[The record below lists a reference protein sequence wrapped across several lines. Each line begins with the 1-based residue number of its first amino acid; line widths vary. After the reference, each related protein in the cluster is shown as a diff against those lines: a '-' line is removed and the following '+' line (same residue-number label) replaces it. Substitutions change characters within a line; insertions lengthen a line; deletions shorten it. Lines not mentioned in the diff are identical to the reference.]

1 MQNSGGIIKVIT
13 TSNNKKIEVNNMI
26 KNIIFDIGG
35 VMFDDSTQNISDILN
50 RDASE
55 LCKKVY
61 GKSFVD
67 CVLGNQEV
75 SDYIETFK
83 NDSDYEAIKYILG
96 KDNLHISYPL
106 MQDNFDYISQLKD
119 KGYNLYILS
128 NITKESYEHVKSTI
142 DIDKVFKG
150 GVYSYQEKLLKPDRK
165 IYELIV
171 NRYNLNKD
179 ETMFF
184 DDKQKNIDAACE
196 FGLKGV
202 LFRTIEDIENNLK

>member
-1 MQNSGGIIKVIT
+1 MIT
-13 TSNNKKIEVNNMI
+13 TPNNKKIEVNNMI

-35 VMFDDSTQNISDILN
+35 VMFDDSTQNISNILN
-50 RDASE
+50 TDASE

-67 CVLGNQEV
+67 CLLGNQEV

-106 MQDNFDYISQLKD
+106 MQDNFDYISRLKD

-128 NITKESYEHVKSTI
+128 NIAKESYEHVKSTI

>member
-1 MQNSGGIIKVIT
+1 
-13 TSNNKKIEVNNMI
+13 MI

-35 VMFDDSTQNISDILN
+35 VMFDDSTQNISNILN

-61 GKSFVD
+61 GKSFID

-75 SDYIETFK
+75 SDYIESFK
-83 NDSDYEAIKYILG
+83 NDSDYEIIKYILG

-106 MQDNFDYISQLKD
+106 MKDNFDYISKLKD

-128 NITKESYEHVKSTI
+128 NISRESYEYVKNTI

-150 GVYSYQEKLLKPDRK
+150 GIYSYQEKLIKPDRQ

-171 NRYNLNKD
+171 NKYNLNKD
-179 ETMFF
+179 ETLFF
-184 DDKQKNIDAACE
+184 DDKQKNVDAACD
-196 FGLKGV
+196 FGIKGV

>member
-1 MQNSGGIIKVIT
+1 
-13 TSNNKKIEVNNMI
+13 MI

-35 VMFDDSTQNISDILN
+35 VMFDDSTQNISNILN
-50 RDASE
+50 EDASE

-83 NDSDYEAIKYILG
+83 NDSDYKAIKYILG
-96 KDNLHISYPL
+96 RDNLHISYPL
-106 MQDNFDYISQLKD
+106 MQDNFDYISRLKD

-128 NITKESYEHVKSTI
+128 NIAKESYEHVKSTI

>member
-1 MQNSGGIIKVIT
+1 
-13 TSNNKKIEVNNMI
+13 MI

-35 VMFDDSTQNISDILN
+35 VMFDDSTQNISNILN
-50 RDASE
+50 IDTSE

-106 MQDNFDYISQLKD
+106 MQDNFDYISRLKD

-128 NITKESYEHVKSTI
+128 NIAKESYEHVKSTI

>member
-1 MQNSGGIIKVIT
+1 
-13 TSNNKKIEVNNMI
+13 MI

-35 VMFDDSTQNISDILN
+35 VMFDDSTQNISNILKK
-50 RDASE
+50 DASE

-67 CVLGNQEV
+67 CVLGNREV

-106 MQDNFDYISQLKD
+106 MQDNFDYISRLKD

-128 NITKESYEHVKSTI
+128 NIAKESYEHVKSTI

>member
-1 MQNSGGIIKVIT
+1 
-13 TSNNKKIEVNNMI
+13 MI

-35 VMFDDSTQNISDILN
+35 VMFDDSTQNINKVLN
-50 RDASE
+50 ENSE
-55 LCKKVY
+55 LLCKKVY
-61 GKSFVD
+61 GKSFLD
-67 CVLGNQEV
+67 CVLGNTEV
-75 SDYIETFK
+75 SDYIESFR
-83 NDSDYEAIKYILG
+83 NDSDYEKIKYILS
-96 KDNLHISYPL
+96 KNNLHISYPL
-106 MQDNFDYISQLKD
+106 MQDNFDYITRLKD

-128 NITKESYEHVKSTI
+128 NITRESYEYVKSTI
-142 DIDKVFKG
+142 DIDKIFKG

>member
-1 MQNSGGIIKVIT
+1 
-13 TSNNKKIEVNNMI
+13 MI

-35 VMFDDSTQNISDILN
+35 VMFDDSTQNISNILKK
-50 RDASE
+50 DASE

-106 MQDNFDYISQLKD
+106 MQDNFDYISRLKD

-128 NITKESYEHVKSTI
+128 NIAKESYEHVKSTI

>member
-1 MQNSGGIIKVIT
+1 
-13 TSNNKKIEVNNMI
+13 MI

-35 VMFDDSTQNISDILN
+35 IMFDDSTKNISNILN
-50 RDASE
+50 EDAYE

-61 GKSFVD
+61 GKSFKD

-83 NDSDYEAIKYILG
+83 NDIDYETIKYILG

-106 MQDNFDYISQLKD
+106 MKDNFNYISRLKD
-119 KGYNLYILS
+119 EGYNLYILS
-128 NITKESYEHVKSTI
+128 NIAKESYEYVKSTI
-142 DIDKVFKG
+142 DLDKVFKG

-165 IYELIV
+165 IYEMIV
-171 NRYNLNKD
+171 KRYNLNKD

-184 DDKQKNIDAACE
+184 DDKQKNVDAACE
-196 FGLKGV
+196 FGIKGV

>member
-1 MQNSGGIIKVIT
+1 
-13 TSNNKKIEVNNMI
+13 MI

-35 VMFDDSTQNISDILN
+35 VMFDDSTQNISNILN

-61 GKSFVD
+61 GKSFID

-75 SDYIETFK
+75 SDYVESFK
-83 NDSDYEAIKYILG
+83 SDSDYEIIKYILG

-106 MQDNFDYISQLKD
+106 MKDNFDYISKLKD

-128 NITKESYEHVKSTI
+128 NISRESYEYVKNTI

-150 GVYSYQEKLLKPDRK
+150 GIYSYQEKLLKPDRQ

-171 NRYNLNKD
+171 NKYNLNKD
-179 ETMFF
+179 ETLFF
-184 DDKQKNIDAACE
+184 DDKQKNVDAACD
-196 FGLKGV
+196 FGIKGV

>member
-1 MQNSGGIIKVIT
+1 
-13 TSNNKKIEVNNMI
+13 MI

-35 VMFDDSTQNISDILN
+35 VMFDDSAQNISNILN

-61 GKSFVD
+61 GKSFID

-75 SDYIETFK
+75 SDYIESFK
-83 NDSDYEAIKYILG
+83 NDSDYEIIKYILG

-106 MQDNFDYISQLKD
+106 MKDNFDYISKLKD

-128 NITKESYEHVKSTI
+128 NISRESYEYVKNTI

-150 GVYSYQEKLLKPDRK
+150 GVYSYQEKLLKPDRQ

-171 NRYNLNKD
+171 NKYNLNKD
-179 ETMFF
+179 ETLFF
-184 DDKQKNIDAACE
+184 DDKQKNVDAACD
-196 FGLKGV
+196 FGIKGV

>member
-1 MQNSGGIIKVIT
+1 
-13 TSNNKKIEVNNMI
+13 MI

-35 VMFDDSTQNISDILN
+35 IMFDDSTQNISNFLN
-50 RDASE
+50 IDASG

-83 NDSDYEAIKYILG
+83 NDSDYETIKYILD

-106 MQDNFDYISQLKD
+106 MQDNFNYISRLKD
-119 KGYNLYILS
+119 EGYNLYILS
-128 NITKESYEHVKSTI
+128 NIAKESYEYVKSTI
-142 DIDKVFKG
+142 DLDKVFKG

-184 DDKQKNIDAACE
+184 DDKQKNVDAACE

>member
-1 MQNSGGIIKVIT
+1 
-13 TSNNKKIEVNNMI
+13 MI

-35 VMFDDSTQNISDILN
+35 VMFDDSTQNISNILSI
-50 RDASE
+50 DASE

-106 MQDNFDYISQLKD
+106 MQDNFDYISRLKD

-128 NITKESYEHVKSTI
+128 NIAKESYEHVKSTI

>member
-1 MQNSGGIIKVIT
+1 MK
-13 TSNNKKIEVNNMI
+13 

-35 VMFDDSTQNISDILN
+35 VMFDDSTQNISNILN
-50 RDASE
+50 EDASE

-61 GKSFVD
+61 GKSFID

-83 NDSDYEAIKYILG
+83 NDIDYEKIKYILS

-106 MQDNFDYISQLKD
+106 MKDNFNYISKLKD

-128 NITKESYEHVKSTI
+128 NISRESYEYVKSTI
-142 DIDKVFKG
+142 DIDKIFSG
-150 GVYSYQEKLLKPDRK
+150 GVYSYQEKLLKPDKR

-171 NRYNLNKD
+171 NKYNLKKE
-179 ETMFF
+179 ETLFF
-184 DDKQKNIDAACE
+184 DDKQKNIDAANE
-196 FGLKGV
+196 FGIKGV
-202 LFRTIEDIENNLK
+202 LFKTVEDIESNLK

>member
-1 MQNSGGIIKVIT
+1 
-13 TSNNKKIEVNNMI
+13 MI

-35 VMFDDSTQNISDILN
+35 VMFDDSTQNISNILKK
-50 RDASE
+50 DASE

-67 CVLGNQEV
+67 CLLGNQEV
-75 SDYIETFK
+75 SDYIESFK
-83 NDSDYEAIKYILG
+83 NDSDYDVIKYILG

-106 MQDNFDYISQLKD
+106 MQDNFDYISRLKD

-128 NITKESYEHVKSTI
+128 NIAKEFYEHVKSTI

-171 NRYNLNKD
+171 NRYNLNID

>member
-1 MQNSGGIIKVIT
+1 
-13 TSNNKKIEVNNMI
+13 MI

-61 GKSFVD
+61 GKSFID
-67 CVLGNQEV
+67 CLLGNQEV
-75 SDYIETFK
+75 SNYIESFK
-83 NDSDYEAIKYILG
+83 NDSDYEIIKYILG

-106 MQDNFDYISQLKD
+106 MKDNFDYISKLKD
-119 KGYNLYILS
+119 KGYSLYILS
-128 NITKESYEHVKSTI
+128 NISRESYEYVKNTI

-150 GVYSYQEKLLKPDRK
+150 GIYSYQEKLIKPDRQ

-171 NRYNLNKD
+171 NKYNLNKD

-184 DDKQKNIDAACE
+184 DDKQKNVDAACD
-196 FGLKGV
+196 FGIKGV